1 MNDKRSHVLLIY
13 QALIPSV
20 RLCGHLQMEYLAAQG
35 RIDYRHRAEKALTNA
50 DLSWADI
57 VILGRL
63 DSLMST
69 VVLRKLKEAGKK
81 LLYILDDDLLNVP
94 ADLRSAAHYGATEIR
109 KHIRLHLELCDGVIS
124 PSPILLEKYAGE
136 GKMRILIE
144 EPSVEPIPYAPHDP
158 QAPVK
163 IGFAGSVDRKGDV
176 ERLLSPAL
184 HAIKEEYGERVQ
196 LEFFG
201 AIPDFARDLGAKGI
215 PYTDSY
221 DDYRR
226 VLNGLKWDIGLAPMP
241 NTPFHACKH
250 YNKFVEYAA
259 AGIVGVYSDVQPYT
273 RLKGRTEAAIFCPN
287 ETQAWL
293 DALRRL
299 VDNAQER
306 EQLRRNVI
314 DFVEKEMSVAA
325 SAEQMLGQMPEAGTS
340 KAVHSLAVRFTKV
353 IWPLLRLMEVASIY
367 KWRTPVVV
375 VQKLLRKLK
384 R

>member
-1 MNDKRSHVLLIY
+1 MHDKRSHVLLIY
-13 QALIPSV
+13 QRMIPSV
-20 RLCGHLQMEYLAAQG
+20 RLCGHLQMEHLASQG
-35 RIDYRHRAEKALTNA
+35 RLEYRARAEKELTNA

-94 ADLRSAAHYGATEIR
+94 GELRSGMHYQAAEIR
-109 KHIRLHLELCDGVIS
+109 KHIELHLQLCDGVIS
-124 PSPILLEKYAGE
+124 PSPILLDKYAG
-136 GKMRILIE
+136 KDKLRILIE
-144 EPSVEPIPYAPHDP
+144 EPSVEPVPYEPHGEG
-158 QAPVK
+158 PVK

-184 HAIKEEYGERVQ
+184 HALKKEYGEGVQ

-201 AIPDFARDLGAKGI
+201 AIPDFAKDLGAKAI

-226 VLNGLKWDIGLAPMP
+226 TLNSLRWDIGLAPMP
-241 NTPFHACKH
+241 DTPFHACKH

-259 AGIVGVYSDVQPYT
+259 AGVVGVYSDVQPYT
-273 RLKGRTEAAIFCPN
+273 RLKGRTEAAVFCPN
-287 ETQAWL
+287 ETDAWL
-293 DALRRL
+293 SALRRL
-299 VDNAQER
+299 VENTGER
-306 EQLRRNVI
+306 EALRRDVI
-314 DFVEKEMSVAA
+314 AFVEKEMSVAA
-325 SAEQMLGQMPEAGTS
+325 SAKGMLRQLPEAGES
-340 KAVHSLAVRFTKV
+340 KEVRSVVVRFAK
-353 IWPLLRLMEVASIY
+353 IAWPVLRLMEVCAIY
-367 KWRTPVVV
+367 GWKTPVVV
-375 VQKLLRKLK
+375 VQKVLRKFI

>member
-1 MNDKRSHVLLIY
+1 MNHKRSRVLLIY

-35 RIDYRHRAEKALTNA
+35 TIDYRARAEKALTNA
-50 DLSWADI
+50 ELSWADI

-81 LLYILDDDLLNVP
+81 LLYILDDDLLEVP
-94 ADLRSAAHYGATEIR
+94 AELRSAAHYNTPEIR
-109 KHIRLHLELCDGVIS
+109 RHIKLHLELCDGVIS
-124 PSPILLEKYAGE
+124 PSPILLEKYAGP
-136 GKMRILIE
+136 GKLRILIE
-144 EPSVEPIPYAPHDP
+144 EPSVEPVPFAPHDP
-158 QAPVK
+158 AAPVK

-184 HAIKEEYGERVQ
+184 HALKAEYGERVQ

-201 AIPDFARDLGAKGI
+201 AIPDFAKDLGAKGI

-226 VLNGLKWDIGLAPMP
+226 TLNGLEWDIGLAPMP
-241 NTPFHACKH
+241 DSTFHACKH

-259 AGIVGVYSDVQPYT
+259 AGIVGVYSDVPPYT
-273 RLKGRTEAAIFCPN
+273 RLKGRTEAAVFCPN
-287 ETQAWL
+287 RTDAWL
-293 DALRRL
+293 SALRRL
-299 VDNAQER
+299 VENAPER
-306 EQLRRNVI
+306 EGLRREVI
-314 DFVEKEMSVAA
+314 GFVEREMSVAVC
-325 SAEQMLGQMPEAGTS
+325 AEQMLAQMPAPGES
-340 KAVHSLAVRFTKV
+340 RAVNSFMVRFSKV
-353 IWPLLRLMEVASIY
+353 IRPMLRLLEIWLVY
-367 KWRTPVVV
+367 GWRTPQVVARKV
-375 VQKLLRKLK
+375 RERLR

>member
-1 MNDKRSHVLLIY
+1 MNHKRSHVLLIY

-35 RIDYRHRAEKALTNA
+35 TIDYRARAEKGLTNA

-69 VVLRKLKEAGKK
+69 VVLRKLKDAGKK
-81 LLYILDDDLLNVP
+81 LLYILDDDLLDVP
-94 ADLRSAAHYGATEIR
+94 ADLRSAIHYHAPEIR
-109 KHIRLHLELCDGVIS
+109 KHILLHLELCDGIIS
-124 PSPILLEKYAGE
+124 PSPILLDKYAGA
-136 GKMRILIE
+136 GKLRILIE
-144 EPSVEPIPYAPHDP
+144 EPSVEPVTYAPHDP
-158 QAPVK
+158 AAPVK

-184 HAIKEEYGERVQ
+184 HALKEEYGERVQ

-201 AIPDFARDLGAKGI
+201 AIPDFAKDLGAKGI
-215 PYTDSY
+215 PYTESY

-226 VLNGLKWDIGLAPMP
+226 VLNDLKWDIGLAPMP
-241 NTPFHACKH
+241 DTAFHACKH

-287 ETQAWL
+287 DTQAWL
-293 DALRRL
+293 SALRRL
-299 VDNAQER
+299 VENTPER
-306 EQLRRNVI
+306 EELRRKVI
-314 DFVEKEMSVAA
+314 DFVEREMSVAVCA
-325 SAEQMLGQMPEAGTS
+325 QEMLRQMPEAGES
-340 KAVHSLAVRFTKV
+340 KAVRSLAVRFTKV

-367 KWRTPVVV
+367 RWRTPVVV
-375 VQKLLRKLK
+375 VQKVLRKLK

>member
-35 RIDYRHRAEKALTNA
+35 RIEYRHRAEKALTNA
-50 DLSWADI
+50 DLSWANI

-69 VVLRKLKEAGKK
+69 VVLRRLKEAGKK

-94 ADLRSAAHYGATEIR
+94 VDLRSAAHYGAAEIR
-109 KHIRLHLELCDGVIS
+109 KHIKLHLEMCDGVIS

-136 GKMRILIE
+136 GKKRILIE

-201 AIPDFARDLGAKGI
+201 AIPDFAKDLSARGI
-215 PYTDSY
+215 PYTNSY

-226 VLNGLKWDIGLAPMP
+226 VLNGLKWDVGLAPMP

-259 AGIVGVYSDVQPYT
+259 AGIVGVYSDVQPYI

-293 DALRRL
+293 NALRRL

-325 SAEQMLGQMPEAGTS
+325 SAEQMLRQMPEAVPSGEVNS
-340 KAVHSLAVRFTKV
+340 SAVRFSRV
-353 IWPLLRLMEVASIY
+353 VRPMMRLWEIWLVY
-367 KWRTPVVV
+367 GWRTPAVVL
-375 VQKLLRKLK
+375 QKVRERLHI
-384 R
+384 